1 MSNGNDM
8 PVCIRGETYPSVN
21 AATEAFGLKR
31 GSISS
36 YLHRYG
42 HLDGV
47 GLGYASPE
55 RNKTPR
61 NKTPVTIH
69 GAEFPTIQ
77 AVADALGVNY
87 QGLVRTLNRPMTPKK
102 SDRLLQLVIAWMGR
116 FEPPPVVDPS
126 TVRAFARPSAAQ

>member
-8 PVCIRGETYPSVN
+8 PVCIRGVTYPSVK
-21 AATEAFGLKR
+21 AATKALGLKR
-31 GSISS
+31 ASISS
-36 YLHRYG
+36 YLRRYG

-47 GLGYASPE
+47 GLGYASPG

-77 AVADALGVNY
+77 AAADALGVNY

-102 SDRLLQLVIAWMGR
+102 SDRLLQLVMAWR
-116 FEPPPVVDPS
+116 ARTAPPPVVDPS
-126 TVRAFARPSAAQ
+126 TVRSFARLRAA